1 MDHCIK
7 FFLVSF
13 LLSLVKG
20 NSTNPIYDI
29 KSPVVQLGAVVTLQ
43 GEVDFIAGTF
53 FITVDIKADRFLKTQ
68 LNSTYH
74 NALEIL
80 HILKSGGIAFS
91 NAQLTTVESEIKEL
105 SYNFASIL
113 KFLPNSFIDQT
124 FWFKNLDD
132 FEEMWR
138 YLVFESLRKITIFR
152 LENTVV
158 PQLESR
164 VVHYAN
170 VSVFHP
176 KFKKQTKLPM
186 KKTTT
191 GTN

>member
-1 MDHCIK
+1 MERHIIS
-7 FFLVSF
+7 FLFSF
-13 LLSLVKG
+13 LLLLVKG
-20 NSTNPIYDI
+20 NSTEPIYDI

-43 GEVDFIAGTF
+43 GEVDFIAGTL

-80 HILKSGGIAFS
+80 HILKSGGIALS
-91 NAQLTTVESEIKEL
+91 HAQLTTVESEIKEL

-113 KFLPNSFIDQT
+113 KFLPTSYINQT
-124 FWFKNLDD
+124 FGFKDLVE
-132 FEEMWR
+132 FEETWR
-138 YLVFESLRKITIFR
+138 YLVFESLRKVTISR

-164 VVHYAN
+164 VVHYSN
-170 VSVFHP
+170 VSVSHP
-176 KFKKQTKLPM
+176 KFKNKNKIPKKKLN
-186 KKTTT
+186 
-191 GTN
+191 GD